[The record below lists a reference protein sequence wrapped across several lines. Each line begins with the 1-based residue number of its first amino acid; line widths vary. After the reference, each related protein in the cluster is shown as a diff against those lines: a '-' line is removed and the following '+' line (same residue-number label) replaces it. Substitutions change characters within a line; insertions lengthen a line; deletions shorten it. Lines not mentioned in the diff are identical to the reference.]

1 MSERNKN
8 LLAEDFCRSVYQMM
22 VGYGQVDG
30 RGWDKH
36 KNREVTEPDSPT
48 VILRKDI
55 IWEEFEEF
63 LRASRRGDLVEV
75 ADALGDMMVVIAG
88 TAVAYN
94 IDLPAVLGEIQK
106 TNMAKIDPKTGK
118 VHKRDDGK
126 VIKPEGWKDPNI
138 EGVM

>member
-1 MSERNKN
+1 MSEREKH
-8 LLAEDFCRSVYQMM
+8 LLAEDFCRSVYEMM

-30 RGWDKH
+30 KVWHKH
-36 KNREVTEPDSPT
+36 NLREVAEPDSPT
-48 VILRKDI
+48 VILRKDL

-63 LRASRRGDLVEV
+63 LHASRRGDLVEV

-106 TNMAKIDPKTGK
+106 SNMAKIDPKTGK
-118 VHKRDDGK
+118 VRKRDDGK
-126 VIKPEGWKDPNI
+126 ALKPEGWKAPDI
-138 EGVM
+138 ERVM